1 MVIHMNRNNLK
12 AMISTSR
19 RNAVRMM
26 FAGMVALAMAVAA
39 EAGNLILVGDST
51 LAPRKPEQRIGSWG
65 DSMGERLKDGWKI
78 VNVAVGGRTVK
89 SIQAGG
95 SKSSW
100 QKALD
105 AMQSGDFVIVQFG
118 INDAAKKKLV
128 DIPEFKEE
136 FAKLAKAIRSKGA
149 TPVFCSPVTSGT
161 YGKDGKFVRN
171 KSRQKYAD
179 ATREVA
185 EAEKVDFIDMTE
197 LTCKILDALDKAA
210 GQDLY
215 VGKSTKNG
223 KQIFDTC
230 HPSKAGAKRYG
241 EAFIKDATDRKLPIA
256 AIFKQND

>member
-1 MVIHMNRNNLK
+1 MNRTDLK
-12 AMISTSR
+12 SQTSTSR
-19 RNAVRMM
+19 HGVLHMLVT
-26 FAGMVALAMAVAA
+26 GIVALAMCVAA

-65 DSMGERLKDGWKI
+65 DSMGDKLKDGWKI

-89 SIQAGG
+89 TIQNGG
-95 SKSSW
+95 NKSAW
-100 QKALD
+100 QKAQD
-105 AMQSGDFVIVQFG
+105 AMHAGDFVIVQFG

-136 FAKLAKAIRSKGA
+136 LAKFAKVIRSKGA

-171 KSRQKYAD
+171 KSRRKYAD
-179 ATREVA
+179 ATREIA

-197 LTCKILDALDKAA
+197 LTSQILDALDKAA

-223 KQIFDTC
+223 KPIFDTC

-241 EAFIKDATDRKLPIA
+241 EAFIKDATTRKLPIA
-256 AIFKQND
+256 SIFK

>member
-1 MVIHMNRNNLK
+1 MNRTYLNTK
-12 AMISTSR
+12 ASTSR
-19 RNAVRMM
+19 RGAAHMLVT
-26 FAGMVALAMAVAA
+26 GIVALAMAFAA

-65 DSMGERLKDGWKI
+65 DAMGEKLKEGWKI
-78 VNVAVGGRTVK
+78 VNVAIGGRTVK
-89 SIQAGG
+89 SIQNSGKNAG
-95 SKSSW
+95 W

-105 AMQSGDFVIVQFG
+105 AMQPGDFVIVQFG
-118 INDAAKKKLV
+118 INDAAKTKLV

-136 FAKLAKAIRSKGA
+136 FAKLAKAIRAKGA
-149 TPVFCSPVTSGT
+149 TPVFCSPVTSGS

-171 KSRQKYAD
+171 KSRRKYAD
-179 ATREVA
+179 ATRDVA
-185 EAEKVDFIDMTE
+185 AAEKVDFIDMTE
-197 LTCKILDALDKAA
+197 LTCQILDALDKQA

-223 KQIFDTC
+223 KPIFDTC

-241 EAFIKDATDRKLPIA
+241 EAFIKDATARKLPIA

>member
-1 MVIHMNRNNLK
+1 MKDKMMMNGKVKDKVKEIL
-12 AMISTSR
+12 TLTLTLT
-19 RNAVRMM
+19 
-26 FAGMVALAMAVAA
+26 ALVTQ
-39 EAGNLILVGDST
+39 AGNLILVGDST
-51 LAPRKPEQRIGSWG
+51 LAPRAPELRIGSWG
-65 DSMGERLKDGWKI
+65 DSMADKLKADWKI
-78 VNVAVGGRTVK
+78 VNVALGGKTVK
-89 SIQAGG
+89 SIQSG
-95 SKSSW
+95 KPSSW
-100 QKALD
+100 QKAQD
-105 AMQSGDFVIVQFG
+105 AMNPGDFVIVQFG
-118 INDAAKKKLV
+118 INDASKKKLV

-136 FAKLAKAIRSKGA
+136 FAKFAKIIRSKGA

-179 ATREVA
+179 ATREIA
-185 EAEKVDFIDMTE
+185 AAEKVDFIDMTE

-223 KQIFDTC
+223 KPIFDTC

-256 AIFKQND
+256 AIFKPND

>member
-1 MVIHMNRNNLK
+1 MNRAYLETK
-12 AMISTSR
+12 TYASR
-19 RNAVRMM
+19 HSIAHMLV
-26 FAGMVALAMAVAA
+26 AGIAALAMAVAA

-65 DSMGERLKDGWKI
+65 DSMGDKLKDGWKI

-89 SIQAGG
+89 TIQNGG
-95 SKSSW
+95 NKSAW
-100 QKALD
+100 QKAQD
-105 AMQSGDFVIVQFG
+105 AMQAGDFVIVQFG

-136 FAKLAKAIRSKGA
+136 LAKFAKVIRSKGA

-171 KSRQKYAD
+171 KSRRKYAD
-179 ATREVA
+179 ATREIA

-197 LTCKILDALDKAA
+197 LTSQILDALDKAA

-223 KQIFDTC
+223 KPIFDTC

-241 EAFIKDATDRKLPIA
+241 EAFIKDATTRKLPIA
-256 AIFKQND
+256 SIFK

>member
-1 MVIHMNRNNLK
+1 MNRTDLK
-12 AMISTSR
+12 TKTSTSR
-19 RNAVRMM
+19 HGTMHMLVT
-26 FAGMVALAMAVAA
+26 GIVALAMCVAA

-65 DSMGERLKDGWKI
+65 DSMGDKLKDGWKI
-78 VNVAVGGRTVK
+78 VNVAIGGRTVK
-89 SIQAGG
+89 TIQNGKNTG
-95 SKSSW
+95 W

-105 AMQSGDFVIVQFG
+105 TMQSGDFVIVQFG

-136 FAKLAKAIRSKGA
+136 LAKFAKAIRSKGA

-161 YGKDGKFVRN
+161 SGKDGKFVRN
-171 KSRQKYAD
+171 QSRRKYAD
-179 ATREVA
+179 ATREIA

-197 LTCKILDALDKAA
+197 LTCQILDALDKQA

-215 VGKSTKNG
+215 VGKSTKND
-223 KQIFDTC
+223 KPIFDTC

-241 EAFIKDATDRKLPIA
+241 EAFIKDAKTRKLPIA
-256 AIFKQND
+256 SIFKQDA

>member
-1 MVIHMNRNNLK
+1 MNRTYLETQTY
-12 AMISTSR
+12 ASR
-19 RNAVRMM
+19 HSVAHMLV
-26 FAGMVALAMAVAA
+26 AGIAALAMAVAA

-65 DSMGERLKDGWKI
+65 DSMGDSLKDGWKI

-89 SIQAGG
+89 TIQNGG
-95 SKSSW
+95 NKSAW
-100 QKALD
+100 QKAQD
-105 AMQSGDFVIVQFG
+105 AMQAGDFVIVQFG

-136 FAKLAKAIRSKGA
+136 LAKFAKVIRSKGA

-171 KSRQKYAD
+171 KSRRKYAD
-179 ATREVA
+179 ATREIA

-197 LTCKILDALDKAA
+197 LTSQILDALDKAA

-223 KQIFDTC
+223 KPIFDTC
-230 HPSKAGAKRYG
+230 HPRKAGAKRYG
-241 EAFIKDATDRKLPIA
+241 EAFIKDATARKLPIA
-256 AIFKQND
+256 SIFK